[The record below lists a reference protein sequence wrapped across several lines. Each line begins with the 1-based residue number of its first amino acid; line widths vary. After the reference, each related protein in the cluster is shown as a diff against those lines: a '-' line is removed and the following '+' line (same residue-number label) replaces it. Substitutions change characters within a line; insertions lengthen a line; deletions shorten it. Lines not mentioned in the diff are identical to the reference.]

1 MRDLVRRGAWAPLL
15 LAAAVVVF
23 FWKILVL
30 GRAIGGLDVLEY
42 FFPYRAYAQQAI
54 DAGRLPLWNPD
65 HFGGAPF
72 LANIQNSI
80 FYPLTVLFY
89 ALSFPTAYT
98 WSVALHV
105 FLGALF
111 TYLFVRQSLQLGR
124 PAGLIGALAF
134 AFGGFVG
141 GQMGHLNQLSAAVW
155 LPALLLCWDKAIR
168 GRLLYVVLGALAVGI
183 QFLAGHSQESYLMLV
198 ALLLYAAYGA
208 LLSLRRGGWAVVPV
222 QALAM
227 AVILAL
233 GVGLA
238 AVQLVPTAELTS
250 WSIRADGLT
259 YDVATTFS
267 LPGTMLLNALLPPFG
282 NRAMLLE
289 PGGTEFLG
297 YIGVSGLIL
306 AIAALA
312 YSRRRPTYFFAVLA
326 AVALFLALGKQNPLY
341 PALFKLM
348 PGFNLLR
355 VPARWL
361 FLYDFGAAMLA
372 ALGAEALLEEAS
384 KRSWR
389 PLAVLAVAFAV
400 FGAAF
405 ARFENLPPLSTRL
418 AWTGFGVLG
427 LAAAFLSVFLS
438 GRGSRL
444 LVQRWRTGVS
454 VAMVVLVGG
463 ELWLAG
469 QSLDYNHPTAASLFS
484 QPIGT
489 VDFIRQQPPGYRA
502 LSVAQDTFVPA
513 IEPSARQQLGPA
525 LGEQDLL
532 SYLSYYKLREILEPN
547 TPMAG
552 GVATIDGYDGGLL
565 PLSRYVRF
573 KDMLTER
580 PSAPDDRIRFVIK
593 WLPNRGLLDLS
604 GVRFVLT
611 DALSDKSVDGLSYDL
626 SSFIHVDA
634 QHPTA
639 TLTLAQPVSASS
651 IGAILATKSASP
663 LPTDATVALLTLTD
677 SQGNT
682 AGMSLKAG
690 GTPVGQLPYSEQL
703 TTRSTSAKLGAPM
716 AVTSL
721 TLTLQSGAA
730 SDVFLNGLALS
741 DASGQAYS
749 PLVAPGAEMK
759 RVYQGDVKIYQN
771 PAAFAPAFLAHDA
784 QLVDGADQAAT
795 AMASNFDPGRAII
808 EANPQPP
815 ASRSLL
821 GRVTGKLRRSLPG
834 QPAPFSA
841 PDAWLEAQPAQPGAP
856 PDRLTFDDFR
866 PEHITVRTESDRA
879 GFLVLAQSFYPGWEA
894 TVDGAPAHLM
904 AADELFQAV
913 HVPAGEHTVEF
924 AFKPRS
930 VQIGGAISLAA
941 LGVCLVGL
949 ILVRTGRRRR

>member
-1 MRDLVRRGAWAPLL
+1 MRRGVWAPLL
-15 LAAAVVVF
+15 LVALVVVF

-65 HFGGAPF
+65 LFGGTPF
-72 LANIQNSI
+72 LANIQNAV
-80 FYPLTVLFY
+80 FYPLTALFY
-89 ALSFPTAYT
+89 VLSFPTAYS
-98 WSVALHV
+98 WSVAVHV

-111 TYLFVRQSLQLGR
+111 TYLFARQSLQLGR
-124 PAGLIGALAF
+124 PAALIGAVAF

-155 LPALLLCWDKAIR
+155 LPALLLCWDKAIQ

-198 ALLLYAAYGA
+198 ALLLYAAFGA

-222 QALAM
+222 HGLAM

-233 GVGLA
+233 GIGLA
-238 AVQLVPTAELTS
+238 AVQLVPTTELTS

-259 YDVATTFS
+259 YDAATTFS

-289 PGGTEFLG
+289 PGATEFLG

-306 AIAALA
+306 ALAALA
-312 YSRRRPTYFFAVLA
+312 YSRRRQTYFFVALA

-341 PALFKLM
+341 PALFKLV

-372 ALGAEALLEEAS
+372 ALGAEALLEEVS

-389 PLAVLAVAFAV
+389 PLAVVAIVLAA

-405 ARFENLPPLSTRL
+405 ARLESLPPVPTRL
-418 AWTGFGVLG
+418 AWAAFGVLG
-427 LAAAFLSVFLS
+427 LAAAFLAIYLS

-444 LVQRWRTGVS
+444 LVQRWRMGVS
-454 VAMVVLVGG
+454 VALVAVVSG

-484 QPIGT
+484 QQIGT
-489 VDFIRQQPPGYRA
+489 LDFLRRQPPGYRV
-502 LSVAQDTFVPA
+502 LSVAQDTFVPG
-513 IEPSARQQLGPA
+513 IEPAARQQLGPA
-525 LGEQDLL
+525 LGDQDLL
-532 SYLSYYKLREILEPN
+532 SYLSYYKLREIVEPN
-547 TPMAG
+547 TSMAA
-552 GVATIDGYDGGLL
+552 GVPTIDGYDGGLL
-565 PLSRYVRF
+565 PLARYVPF
-573 KDMLTER
+573 KDLFTEL

-593 WLPNRGLLDLS
+593 WLPNRALLDLS
-604 GVRFVLT
+604 GVRYVLT
-611 DALSDKSVDGLSYDL
+611 DALADKSVNGMSYDL

-634 QHPTA
+634 QHPAA
-639 TLTLAQPVSASS
+639 TLTLAQPVQASA
-651 IGAILATKSASP
+651 IDAVLATKSAGTLAAS
-663 LPTDATVALLTLTD
+663 ATVGTLTLTD
-677 SQGNT
+677 PQGNT
-682 AGMSLKAG
+682 TGVPLLAG
-690 GTPVGQLPYSEQL
+690 GDAVGQLPYSEAL
-703 TTRSTSAKLGAPM
+703 PTRSTGAKLRAPST
-716 AVTSL
+716 VSSV
-721 TLTLQSGAA
+721 TLTLQSGGAT
-730 SDVFLNGLALS
+730 DVFLNGLVLI
-741 DASGQAYS
+741 DAAGQGYS

-759 RVYQGDVKIYQN
+759 RVYRGDVKIYQN
-771 PAAFAPAFLAHDA
+771 PAALGPAFLAHDA
-784 QLVDGADQAAT
+784 QLVDDPGQAAT
-795 AMASNFDPGRAII
+795 AMGSNLAPGRAIV

-821 GRVTGKLRRSLPG
+821 GRITGKLRRSLPG
-834 QPAPFSA
+834 QPAPFSV
-841 PDAWLEAQPAQPGAP
+841 PDSWLEPQPAQPGAP
-856 PDRLTFDDFR
+856 PDRLTFEDYR
-866 PEHITVRTESDRA
+866 PEHITIRSESDRA
-879 GFLVLAQSFYPGWEA
+879 GFLVLTQSYYPGWQA
-894 TVDGAPAHLM
+894 TVDGAPAHLV

-913 HVPAGEHTVEF
+913 HVPAGQHSVEF
-924 AFKPRS
+924 TFKPRS
-930 VQIGGAISLAA
+930 VQVGEAITIAA

-949 ILVRTGRRRR
+949 ILVWTARRRR

>member
-1 MRDLVRRGAWAPLL
+1 M
-15 LAAAVVVF
+15 VVAF

-72 LANIQNSI
+72 LANIQNAV
-80 FYPLTVLFY
+80 FYPLTALFY
-89 ALSFPTAYT
+89 VLSFPTAYT

-105 FLGALF
+105 FLGGMF
-111 TYLFVRQSLQLGR
+111 TYLFARQSLRAGR
-124 PAGLIGALAF
+124 PAALIGALAF

-155 LPALLLCWDKAIR
+155 LPALLLCWDKAIQ

-208 LLSLRRGGWAVVPV
+208 LISLRRGGWGTVPGH
-222 QALAM
+222 ALAM
-227 AVILAL
+227 AVVLAL

-238 AVQLVPTAELTS
+238 AVQLVPTTELTL

-259 YDVATTFS
+259 YDAATTFS

-289 PGGTEFLG
+289 PGGTELLG
-297 YIGVSGLIL
+297 YISVTGLVL
-306 AIAALA
+306 ALAALA
-312 YSRRRPTYFFAVLA
+312 YSRRRQTYFFAALA
-326 AVALFLALGKQNPLY
+326 ALALFLALGKQNPLY
-341 PALFKLM
+341 PALFKLV

-372 ALGAEALLEEAS
+372 VLGAEALLEEVS

-389 PLAVLAVAFAV
+389 PLAVLAVVVAA

-405 ARFENLPPLSTRL
+405 ARLENLPPLSTRL
-418 AWTGFGVLG
+418 AWAGFGMVG
-427 LAAAFLSVFLS
+427 LAMAFGAVYLSA
-438 GRGSRL
+438 RGSRRI
-444 LVQRWRTGVS
+444 VQRWRMGVAA
-454 VAMVVLVGG
+454 AMVALAGG

-469 QSLDYNHPTAASLFS
+469 QSLDYSHPTAASLFS
-484 QPIGT
+484 QPVGT
-489 VDFIRQQPPGYRA
+489 LDFLRQQPPGYRV

-525 LGEQDLL
+525 LGEQDIL

-547 TPMAG
+547 TPMAA

-573 KDMLTER
+573 KDLLTER

-604 GVRFVLT
+604 GVRYVIT
-611 DALSDKSVDGLSYDL
+611 DALADKSVDGVSYDL
-626 SSFIHVDA
+626 SSFIHLDA

-639 TLTLAQPVSASS
+639 TLTLAQPVQAGS
-651 IGAILATKSASP
+651 IGAVLATKSGAP
-663 LPTDATVALLTLTD
+663 LAADAVVATLALVD
-677 SQGNT
+677 SQGGST
-682 AGMSLKAG
+682 PVPLRAG
-690 GTPVGQLPYSEQL
+690 GSAVGQLPYSEQL
-703 TTRSTSAKLGAPM
+703 PTHSAGAQLSSPV
-716 AVTSL
+716 AVASVTV
-721 TLTLQSGAA
+721 TLQSAGA
-730 SDVFLNGLALS
+730 SDVFLNGLALV
-741 DASGQAYS
+741 DTSGQAYS
-749 PLVAPGAEMK
+749 PLVARGAEMK

-771 PAAFAPAFLAHDA
+771 PAAVGPAFLAHDA
-784 QLVDGADQAAT
+784 QLVDDAGQAAA
-795 AMASNFDPGRAII
+795 AMGAGFEAASGAVL

-815 ASRSLL
+815 PSRSLL
-821 GRVTGKLRRSLPG
+821 GRAIGKALRMLPG
-834 QPAPFSA
+834 QSPPFTVPA
-841 PDAWLEAQPAQPGAP
+841 AWLEPQPAQPGAT

-866 PEHITVRTESDRA
+866 PERVAVRTESDRA
-879 GFLVLAQSFYPGWEA
+879 GFVVLTQSFYPGWEA

-904 AADELFQAV
+904 AADALFQAV
-913 HVPAGEHTVEF
+913 HVPAGQHAVEF
-924 AFKPRS
+924 TFKPRS
-930 VQIGGAISLAA
+930 VQVGAAISVAA
-941 LGVCLVGL
+941 LGVCLAGL
-949 ILVRTGRRRR
+949 TLVWTGRRRS